1 MDIKYTG
8 RNLQVDDQIKD
19 YTQKRIDKLVRF
31 LDEPIEIHMILEVE
45 KRHRIAELHV
55 SHKHGVLQSTEE
67 AAEVLDAIH
76 AAIDKAE
83 KQARRNHKKNV
94 DKRRRVAARQAGED
108 HHWPL
113 EILEAESVG
122 KGTDHRV
129 IKTTRLPIKPKTVD
143 EAALELDTSKNE
155 FHVFLDSSTEKV
167 TVIYRRND
175 GHYGLIAP
183 EL

>member
-31 LDEPIEIHMILEVE
+31 LDEPVEIHMILEVE
-45 KRHRIAELHV
+45 KRRRIAELHV
-55 SHKHGVLQSTEE
+55 SHKHGALQSTEE
-67 AAEVLDAIH
+67 AEDMLDAIH

-83 KQARRNHKKNV
+83 KQARRNHKKQV
-94 DKRRRVAARQAGED
+94 DKRRRAARLGDED

-122 KGTDHRV
+122 KGSEHRV

-143 EAALELDTSKNE
+143 EAALELDSSKNE
-155 FHVFLDSSTEKV
+155 FHVFLDSVTEKV

-175 GHYGLIAP
+175 GNYGLIAP
-183 EL
+183 EF